1 MEKFRLYG
9 LIGFPVSHSYSPSM
23 HNAAFKKLKI
33 NAAYFL
39 FPIPPDKFR
48 QGFGDLLGLGVR
60 GLNVTIPHKETVIR
74 YMDSLSRSAR
84 LTGAVNTVIVKGGR
98 LHGDNT
104 DGRGFV
110 KAFTLNTGKSPKGKR
125 IFMFGAGGGAKAV
138 GFEMAAAGASS
149 LVICDVLKN
158 KAGALASRV
167 NRYTKCKSK
176 AISARNKK
184 RIAGELA
191 NADVLI
197 NATPRGMKKAD
208 PALIDRN
215 LLHKK
220 MVVCDLIYNPSE
232 TRLIKDARKMRIPAF
247 NGIDML
253 LHQGA
258 LSFNLWTG
266 RRPPVEVM
274 RRALQSRMKKR

>member
-1 MEKFRLYG
+1 
-9 LIGFPVSHSYSPSM
+9 M
-23 HNAAFKKLKI
+23 HNAAFKKLKV

-48 QGFGDLLGLGVR
+48 QGFKDLLQLGVS
-60 GLNVTIPHKETVIR
+60 GFNITIPHKETVIR
-74 YMDSLSRSAR
+74 YMDSLSRSAK
-84 LTGAVNTVIVKGGR
+84 LIGAVNTVIVKGRR
-98 LHGDNT
+98 LYGDNT

-110 KAFTLNTGKSPKGKR
+110 KAFTLNTGKTPKGKR
-125 IFMFGAGGGAKAV
+125 VFMFGAGGGAKAV
-138 GFEMAAAGASS
+138 GFEMAAAGASA
-149 LVICDVLKN
+149 LVICDVLEN
-158 KAGALASRV
+158 KARHLASRV

-184 RIAGELA
+184 RIAEELA

-197 NATPRGMKKAD
+197 NATPCGMKKAD
-208 PALIDRN
+208 PALVDRK

-232 TRLIKDARKMRIPAF
+232 TRLIKDARKRRIPAF

-266 RRPPVEVM
+266 RKPPIGV
-274 RRALQSRMKKR
+274 MKKALEKRIA